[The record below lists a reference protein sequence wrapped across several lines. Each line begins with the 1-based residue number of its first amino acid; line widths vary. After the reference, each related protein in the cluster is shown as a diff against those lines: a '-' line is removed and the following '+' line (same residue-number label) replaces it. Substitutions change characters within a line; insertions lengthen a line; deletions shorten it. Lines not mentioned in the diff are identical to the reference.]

1 MSRPSSSRP
10 DPARRA
16 AYRVLRR
23 VTGED
28 AYANLALTRE
38 AAGLSPRDAAFA
50 TELTFG
56 TCRALGTYDAIL
68 QAVSKR
74 PLAELD
80 PPVLDVLRL
89 GAHQLLAMRVP
100 QHAAVDATVALA
112 KAEIGPR
119 IAGFV
124 NAVLRKV
131 AGDDLAGWI
140 ARLTAGADPR
150 DALALATQHPRWI
163 VDAWADALG
172 GPDEEELRAALEADN
187 QAPTNHLVVRPGLA
201 QVPELGGEPARYSPF
216 GAYVAGAPSAVP
228 AVAEGR
234 AGVQDEGSQLVA
246 LALSRVEAPEGP
258 WLDLCAGPGGKAAL
272 LAGLAMQADTRLVAN
287 ELQPHRAGLVARNL
301 AAYARVARRSRIKSG
316 MTDRDGRSA
325 VSSEPQPDIAGSRAG
340 APNPTTVTP
349 GLARGLTLPVTL
361 IADGT
366 RPAWAP
372 GSFARV
378 MADVPCSGLGALR
391 RRPEA
396 RWRRQPG
403 DVDGLHGLQVALLRS
418 AVASAMPGGVV
429 AYVTCSP
436 HLGETRDVVQA
447 VTGATLLHAADYLPE
462 ISDAAVGDFVQL
474 WPHRHGTDAMFLA
487 LLRVNDR

>member
-1 MSRPSSSRP
+1 MTPRAPRRA

-23 VTGED
+23 VTSEG
-28 AYANLALTRE
+28 AYANLALAHE

-68 QAVSKR
+68 AAVSSRR
-74 PLAELD
+74 PAELD
-80 PPVLDVLRL
+80 PPVLDLLRL
-89 GAHQLLAMRVP
+89 GTHQLLAMRVP
-100 QHAAVDATVALA
+100 HHAAVDSTVALA
-112 KAEIGPR
+112 KTEVGPR
-119 IAGFV
+119 ITGYV

-131 AGDDLAGWI
+131 AQDSLTGWLD
-140 ARLTAGADPR
+140 RLTADAAPR
-150 DALALATQHPRWI
+150 DALALTTQHPRWI
-163 VDAWADALG
+163 VDAWAAALG
-172 GPDEEELRAALEADN
+172 DPDETELRAALEADN
-187 QAPTNHLVVRPGLA
+187 RAPINHLVVRPGLA
-201 QVPELGGEPARYSPF
+201 EVAELGGEPARYSPF
-216 GAYVAGAPSAVP
+216 GAYVTGAPGAVP

-246 LALSRVEAPEGP
+246 LALSRVGAPEGP

-272 LAGLAMQADTRLVAN
+272 LAGLAIEAGTRLVAS
-287 ELQPHRAGLVARNL
+287 ELQPHRARLVAQNL
-301 AAYARVARRSRIKSG
+301 AAYRTAEQRPGADRGTTTRR
-316 MTDRDGRSA
+316 T
-325 VSSEPQPDIAGSRAG
+325 
-340 APNPTTVTP
+340 
-349 GLARGLTLPVTL
+349 PVTL
-361 IADGT
+361 VADGT

-372 GSFARV
+372 GGFARV

-403 DVDGLHGLQVALLRS
+403 DVTELAGLQVALLRS
-418 AVASAMPGGVV
+418 ALAATRPGGVV

-436 HLGETRDVVQA
+436 HLAETRGVLETA
-447 VTGATLLHAADYLPE
+447 GGAEFLPAAEYLPE
-462 ISDAAVGDFVQL
+462 VPDATVGDFVQL

-487 LLRVNDR
+487 LLRVGSR

>member
-1 MSRPSSSRP
+1 MSRSAGRRA

-23 VTGED
+23 VSDED
-28 AYANLALTRE
+28 AYANLALAHE

-80 PPVLDVLRL
+80 PPVLDLLRL
-89 GAHQLLAMRVP
+89 GSHQLLAMRVP
-100 QHAAVDATVALA
+100 QHAAVDSTVALA
-112 KAEIGPR
+112 KAEVGPR
-119 IAGFV
+119 ITGFV

-131 AGDDLAGWI
+131 AGDSLAGWVDW
-140 ARLTAGADPR
+140 LTADADPR

-172 GPDEEELRAALEADN
+172 QPGEAELRAALEADN
-187 QAPTNHLVVRPGLA
+187 RAPVNHLVVRPGLA
-201 QVPELGGEPARYSPF
+201 AVSELGGEPARNSPF
-216 GAYVAGAPSAVP
+216 GAYASGAPGGVP

-246 LALSRVEAPEGP
+246 LALSRVAAPSGP

-272 LAGLAMQADTRLVAN
+272 LAGLAIEAGTRLVAG
-287 ELQPHRAGLVARNL
+287 ELQPHRARLVAQNL
-301 AAYARVARRSRIKSG
+301 AGYATDANAPVAL
-316 MTDRDGRSA
+316 
-325 VSSEPQPDIAGSRAG
+325 V
-340 APNPTTVTP
+340 
-349 GLARGLTLPVTL
+349 
-361 IADGT
+361 ADGT
-366 RPAWAP
+366 RPGWAP
-372 GSFARV
+372 GSFAKV

-396 RWRRQPG
+396 RWRRQPS
-403 DVDGLHGLQVALLRS
+403 DIDDLAGLQIALLHS
-418 AVASAMPGGVV
+418 ALAAAAPGGVV

-436 HLGETRDVVQA
+436 HLDETRGVL
-447 VTGATLLHAADYLPE
+447 ATAGEAEILPAADYLPE
-462 ISDAAVGDFVQL
+462 VPDAAVGDFVQL

-487 LLRVNDR
+487 LLRVGGG

>member
-1 MSRPSSSRP
+1 MSRTPTRRP

-28 AYANLALTRE
+28 AYANLALAHE
-38 AAGLSPRDAAFA
+38 AANLSPRDAGFA

-68 QAVSKR
+68 RAVSKR
-74 PLAELD
+74 PIDELD
-80 PPVLDVLRL
+80 PPVLDLLRL
-89 GAHQLLAMRVP
+89 GVHQLLAMRVP

-112 KAEIGPR
+112 RAEIGPR
-119 IAGFV
+119 ATGFV

-131 AGDDLAGWI
+131 ANDSLTGWI
-140 ARLTAGADPR
+140 EWLTADADPL

-163 VDAWADALG
+163 VDAWAEALG
-172 GPDEEELRAALEADN
+172 QPDEAELRAALEADN
-187 QAPTNHLVVRPGLA
+187 TAPLNHLVVRPGLA
-201 QVPELGGEPARYSPF
+201 DVAELGGDPARYSPF
-216 GAYVAGAPSAVP
+216 GAYASGAPGAVA

-246 LALSRVEAPEGP
+246 LALSRVVAPEGP

-272 LAGLAMQADTRLVAN
+272 LAGLAIHAGTRLVAS

-301 AAYARVARRSRIKSG
+301 AAYARV
-316 MTDRDGRSA
+316 TGRS
-325 VSSEPQPDIAGSRAG
+325 
-340 APNPTTVTP
+340 
-349 GLARGLTLPVTL
+349 LPVTL
-361 IADGT
+361 VADGT

-378 MADVPCSGLGALR
+378 IADVPCTGLGALR

-403 DVDGLHGLQVALLRS
+403 DVAELAGLQVALLHS
-418 AVASAMPGGVV
+418 ALAAARPGGVV

-436 HLGETRDVVQA
+436 HLAETRDVLSRVS
-447 VTGATLLHAADYLPE
+447 GADFLRAADYLPE
-462 ISDAAVGDFVQL
+462 VPDAAVDDFVQL

-487 LLRVNDR
+487 LLRVGSG

>member
-1 MSRPSSSRP
+1 MSRATPRRV
-10 DPARRA
+10 DPARRV

-23 VTGED
+23 VTAEG
-28 AYANLALTRE
+28 AYANLALAHE
-38 AAGLSPRDAAFA
+38 AAELGSRDAGFA

-56 TCRALGTYDAIL
+56 TCRALGSYDAVL
-68 QAVSKR
+68 QAVSTR

-80 PPVLDVLRL
+80 PPVLDLLRL
-89 GAHQLLAMRVP
+89 GSHQLLAMRVP
-100 QHAAVDATVALA
+100 QHAAVDSTVALA
-112 KAEIGPR
+112 RAEVGPR
-119 IAGFV
+119 VTGFV
-124 NAVLRKV
+124 NAVLRRV
-131 AGDDLAGWI
+131 AGDSLAGWVE
-140 ARLTAGADPR
+140 RLTAGAEPR

-172 GPDEEELRAALEADN
+172 RPDEAELRAALEADN
-187 QAPTNHLVVRPGLA
+187 QAPVNHLVVRPGLA
-201 QVPELGGEPARYSPF
+201 EVAELGGEPARYSPF
-216 GAYVAGAPSAVP
+216 GAYLTGQPGAVP

-246 LALSRVEAPEGP
+246 LALSRVDAPAGP

-272 LAGLAMQADTRLVAN
+272 LAGLAVREGTRLVAG
-287 ELQPHRAGLVARNL
+287 ELQPHRARLVARNL
-301 AAYARVARRSRIKSG
+301 AAYA
-316 MTDRDGRSA
+316 T
-325 VSSEPQPDIAGSRAG
+325 EPAGTR
-340 APNPTTVTP
+340 
-349 GLARGLTLPVTL
+349 PVTL
-361 IADGT
+361 VADGT

-403 DVDGLHGLQVALLRS
+403 DVDDLTGLQAALLGS
-418 AVASAMPGGVV
+418 ALAAARPGGVV

-436 HLGETRDVVQA
+436 HLAETREVVA
-447 VTGATLLHAADYLPE
+447 TATGAELLRAADYLPE
-462 ISDAAVGDFVQL
+462 VPDAAAGDFVQL

-487 LLRVNDR
+487 LLRVRAR

>member
-1 MSRPSSSRP
+1 MSRSAGRRA

-23 VTGED
+23 VSDED
-28 AYANLALTRE
+28 AYANLALAHE

-80 PPVLDVLRL
+80 PPVLDLLRL
-89 GAHQLLAMRVP
+89 GSHQLLAMRVP
-100 QHAAVDATVALA
+100 QHAAVDSTVALA
-112 KAEIGPR
+112 KAEVGPR
-119 IAGFV
+119 ITGFV

-131 AGDDLAGWI
+131 AGDSLAGWVDW
-140 ARLTAGADPR
+140 LTADADLR

-172 GPDEEELRAALEADN
+172 QPGEAELRAALEADN
-187 QAPTNHLVVRPGLA
+187 RAPVNHLVVRPGLA
-201 QVPELGGEPARYSPF
+201 AVSELGGEPARYSPF
-216 GAYVAGAPSAVP
+216 GAYASGAPGGVP

-246 LALSRVEAPEGP
+246 LALSRVAAPSGP

-272 LAGLAMQADTRLVAN
+272 LAGLAIEAGTRLVAG
-287 ELQPHRAGLVARNL
+287 ELQPHRARLVAQNL
-301 AAYARVARRSRIKSG
+301 AGYATDANAPVAL
-316 MTDRDGRSA
+316 
-325 VSSEPQPDIAGSRAG
+325 V
-340 APNPTTVTP
+340 
-349 GLARGLTLPVTL
+349 
-361 IADGT
+361 ADGT
-366 RPAWAP
+366 RPGWAP
-372 GSFARV
+372 GSFAKV

-396 RWRRQPG
+396 RWRRQPS
-403 DVDGLHGLQVALLRS
+403 DIDDLAGLQIALLHS
-418 AVASAMPGGVV
+418 ALAAAAPGGVV

-436 HLGETRDVVQA
+436 HLDETRGVL
-447 VTGATLLHAADYLPE
+447 ATAGEAEILPAADYLPE
-462 ISDAAVGDFVQL
+462 VPDAAVGDFVQL

-487 LLRVNDR
+487 LLRVGGG

>member
-1 MSRPSSSRP
+1 MSRPRSRNA

-23 VTGED
+23 VTSEG
-28 AYANLALTRE
+28 AYANLALAHE
-38 AAGLSPRDAAFA
+38 AAGLSPRDAGFA

-56 TCRALGTYDAIL
+56 TCRALGSYDAIL

-80 PPVLDVLRL
+80 PPVLDLLRL
-89 GAHQLLAMRVP
+89 GCHQLLAMRVP

-112 KAEIGPR
+112 KAEVGPR
-119 IAGFV
+119 ITGFV

-131 AGDDLAGWI
+131 AADTLEGWVSW
-140 ARLTAGADPR
+140 LTADAEPR

-172 GPDEEELRAALEADN
+172 QPDDAELRAALDADN
-187 QAPTNHLVVRPGLA
+187 AAPINHLVVRPGLA
-201 QVPELGGEPARYSPF
+201 EVSELGGEPARYSPF
-216 GAYVAGAPSAVP
+216 GAYVAGAPSAVQ

-246 LALSRVEAPEGP
+246 LALSRVDAPDGP

-272 LAGLAMQADTRLVAN
+272 LAGLASRAGTRLIAS
-287 ELQPHRAGLVARNL
+287 ELQPHRARLVAQNL
-301 AAYARVARRSRIKSG
+301 AAYSPG
-316 MTDRDGRSA
+316 
-325 VSSEPQPDIAGSRAG
+325 AG
-340 APNPTTVTP
+340 APT
-349 GLARGLTLPVTL
+349 TL

-366 RPAWAP
+366 RPAWRPA
-372 GSFARV
+372 SFAKV

-403 DVDGLHGLQVALLRS
+403 DVIDLVGLQVALLQS
-418 AVASAMPGGVV
+418 ALASARPGGVV

-436 HLGETRDVVQA
+436 HLAETREVVGTAGDVE
-447 VTGATLLHAADYLPE
+447 LLPAADYLPE
-462 ISDAAVGDFVQL
+462 VPDAAVGDFVQL

-487 LLRVNDR
+487 LLRVKDR

>member
-1 MSRPSSSRP
+1 MSRSAGRRA

-23 VTGED
+23 VSDED
-28 AYANLALTRE
+28 AYANLALAHE

-80 PPVLDVLRL
+80 PPVLDLLRL
-89 GAHQLLAMRVP
+89 GSHQLLAMRVP
-100 QHAAVDATVALA
+100 QHAAVDSTVALA
-112 KAEIGPR
+112 KAEVGPR
-119 IAGFV
+119 ITGFV

-131 AGDDLAGWI
+131 AGDSLAGWVDW
-140 ARLTAGADPR
+140 LTADADPR

-172 GPDEEELRAALEADN
+172 QPGEAELRAALEADN
-187 QAPTNHLVVRPGLA
+187 RAPVNHLVVRPGLA
-201 QVPELGGEPARYSPF
+201 AVSELGGEPARYSPF
-216 GAYVAGAPSAVP
+216 GAYASGAPGGVP

-246 LALSRVEAPEGP
+246 LALSRVAAPSGP

-272 LAGLAMQADTRLVAN
+272 LAGLAIEAGTRLVAG
-287 ELQPHRAGLVARNL
+287 ELQPHRARLVAQNL
-301 AAYARVARRSRIKSG
+301 AGYATDANAPVAL
-316 MTDRDGRSA
+316 
-325 VSSEPQPDIAGSRAG
+325 V
-340 APNPTTVTP
+340 
-349 GLARGLTLPVTL
+349 
-361 IADGT
+361 ADGT
-366 RPAWAP
+366 RPGWAP
-372 GSFARV
+372 GSFAKV

-396 RWRRQPG
+396 RWRRQPS
-403 DVDGLHGLQVALLRS
+403 DIDDLAGLQIALLHS
-418 AVASAMPGGVV
+418 ALAAAAPGGVV

-436 HLGETRDVVQA
+436 HLDETRGVL
-447 VTGATLLHAADYLPE
+447 ATAGEAEILPAADYLPE
-462 ISDAAVGDFVQL
+462 VPDAAVGDFVQL

-487 LLRVNDR
+487 LLRVGGG